1 MNPGADA
8 ALGAAPEFPFELPY
22 GFVDP
27 DGRRHRDGAMRLATA
42 FDEIAP
48 LKDPRVQQNPGY
60 ILVILLS
67 RVLTRLGSLEYIN
80 PKVIEGLFAAD
91 LTYLQD
97 MYVRLNRS
105 GRERMLVTCPHCEGD
120 FEVEGPEPGK

>member
-1 MNPGADA
+1 MVDA
-8 ALGAAPEFPFELPY
+8 AQSTAPEFAFELPY
-22 GFVDP
+22 GFVDG
-27 DGRRHRDGAMRLATA
+27 DNQRHRAGAMRLATA

-67 RVLTRLGSLEYIN
+67 RVITRLGTLEYIH
-80 PKVIEGLFAAD
+80 PKVIENLFASD
-91 LTYLQD
+91 LIYLQD
-97 MYVRLNRS
+97 MYVRLNRN

>member
-1 MNPGADA
+1 VVEPQAV
-8 ALGAAPEFPFELPY
+8 EFPFDLPRGY
-22 GFVDP
+22 VDGE
-27 DGRRHRDGAMRLATA
+27 GRRHQSGTMRLATA

-48 LKDPRVQQNPGY
+48 LKDVRVQQNPGY

-67 RVLTRLGSLEYIN
+67 RVITRLGSLEYIN
-80 PKVIEGLFAAD
+80 PKVIEGLYASD
-91 LTYLQD
+91 LGYLQD

>member
-1 MNPGADA
+1 VVDA
-8 ALGAAPEFPFELPY
+8 AHSTAPEFTFELPY
-22 GFVDP
+22 GFVDG
-27 DGRRHRDGAMRLATA
+27 DNQRHRAGAMRLATA

-67 RVLTRLGSLEYIN
+67 RVITRLGTLEYIH
-80 PKVIEGLFAAD
+80 PKVIENLFATD
-91 LTYLQD
+91 LIYLQD
-97 MYVRLNRS
+97 MYVRLNRG

>member
-1 MNPGADA
+1 MVEAE
-8 ALGAAPEFPFELPY
+8 LSEFPFELPRGY
-22 GFVDP
+22 VDG
-27 DGRRHRDGAMRLATA
+27 DGRRHRSGTMRLATA

-48 LKDPRVQQNPGY
+48 LKDVRVQQNPGY

-67 RVLTRLGSLEYIN
+67 RVITRLGSLEYIN
-80 PKVIEGLFAAD
+80 PKVIEGLYAAD
-91 LTYLQD
+91 LGYLQD

-105 GRERMLVTCPHCEGD
+105 GRERLLVTCPHCEGD